1 MRCRKFI
8 CILLLE
14 AAALVCAGVFQIR
27 FSGVLSRASVPF
39 EQIGQMLRTLSL
51 SSEAGNTA
59 AIALYVLLGILPC
72 AIYLLLRLLGKA
84 CKVDLLLPGLSV
96 LLYLVLYYA
105 VNPGLLGMAA
115 SESAKWMPGAVFYSA
130 LFGYL
135 VLRALWVYT
144 AADAGRLY
152 QGLLRLLGLLA
163 VIFVYAVF
171 GKCFEELLASIQALQ
186 GMRQEMGYPMGMRLY
201 SFSLSLG
208 WSYFF
213 LVLQFIVHALPY
225 ALDLLI
231 ICLAA
236 RFVKELQKD
245 QYSDGAVLA
254 ASRLA
259 GCCAKALAATVVTGV
274 VFNILQLAAGN
285 RLYQVHITVTVP
297 VASVLFVVV
306 VLLAVRYIQ
315 EGQSLK
321 QDNDLFI

>member
-1 MRCRKFI
+1 MKDRKYI
-8 CILLLE
+8 CVLLLE
-14 AAALVCAGVFQIR
+14 AAALLCAGVLHIQ
-27 FSGVLSRASVPF
+27 FSGVLFRSAAPF
-39 EQIGQMLRTLSL
+39 EQLGQALRTLSL

-59 AIALYVLLGILPC
+59 AVALYVLLGLVPC
-72 AIYLLLRLLGKA
+72 AAYVLLRLCKKA
-84 CKVDLLLPGLSV
+84 CRIDLLLPGLSV

-105 VNPGLLGMAA
+105 VNPGLLGLAA

-135 VLRALWVYT
+135 ALRALHAYA

-171 GKCFEELLASIQALQ
+171 GKYFEELLSSIQALRE
-186 GMRQEMGYPMGMRLY
+186 MRPQMGYRMGTRPY
-201 SFSLSLG
+201 VSSLSLT
-208 WSYFF
+208 WSYVF
-213 LVLQFIVHALPY
+213 LVLQFIVRALPY
-225 ALDLLI
+225 VLDLLI
-231 ICLAA
+231 IRLAVL
-236 RFVKELQKD
+236 FVRELQKD
-245 QYSDGAVLA
+245 RYSDGAVLA
-254 ASRLA
+254 AARLA

-274 VFNILQLAAGN
+274 IFNILQLAAGN

-297 VASVLFVVV
+297 VASVLFVVA

-315 EGQSLK
+315 EAQSLK